1 MRQRSSSFPRTA
13 SQPLAWS
20 GWKRDSQARTAGLR
34 RRPAVGGRVALVI
47 GNSKYAAIDKLS
59 NPERDAKLVA
69 DALQRLGF
77 EKVELLLDGS
87 REAVTAKL
95 KSFADAAANAD
106 WAVVYYAGH
115 GIEFDG
121 SNYLVPVDVKFEQDA
136 DIPKESVALD
146 HVLNAVSV
154 AGKLR
159 LVILDACREN
169 PFATEMRRTDAASVG
184 RGLAR
189 LEPESG
195 TLVAFATKHG
205 RTATDGA
212 GQNSPFASALVR
224 RMLTP
229 GLEVNQIF
237 RLVHDEVLA
246 ETEKQQEPFTY
257 GQLPAQQFYFKQ

>member
-1 MRQRSSSFPRTA
+1 M
-13 SQPLAWS
+13 
-20 GWKRDSQARTAGLR
+20 G
-34 RRPAVGGRVALVI
+34 
-47 GNSKYAAIDKLS
+47 
-59 NPERDAKLVA
+59 
-69 DALQRLGF
+69 
-77 EKVELLLDGS
+77 
-87 REAVTAKL
+87 
-95 KSFADAAANAD
+95 
-106 WAVVYYAGH
+106 
-115 GIEFDG
+115 
-121 SNYLVPVDVKFEQDA
+121 
-136 DIPKESVALD
+136 
-146 HVLNAVSV
+146 V

-169 PFATEMRRTDAASVG
+169 PFVTDMKRTDSASVG

-212 GQNSPFASALVR
+212 GENSPFAAALVR

-246 ETEKQQEPFTY
+246 ATDKQQEPFTY

>member
-1 MRQRSSSFPRTA
+1 M
-13 SQPLAWS
+13 
-20 GWKRDSQARTAGLR
+20 
-34 RRPAVGGRVALVI
+34 
-47 GNSKYAAIDKLS
+47 
-59 NPERDAKLVA
+59 
-69 DALQRLGF
+69 
-77 EKVELLLDGS
+77 LLDGS

-95 KSFADAAANAD
+95 KSFAEAAAKAD

-146 HVLNAVSV
+146 NVLNAVGV

-169 PFATEMRRTDAASVG
+169 PFATDMKRTDAASVG

-212 GQNSPFASALVR
+212 GLNSPFASALVR

-237 RLVHDEVLA
+237 RLVHDEVLV